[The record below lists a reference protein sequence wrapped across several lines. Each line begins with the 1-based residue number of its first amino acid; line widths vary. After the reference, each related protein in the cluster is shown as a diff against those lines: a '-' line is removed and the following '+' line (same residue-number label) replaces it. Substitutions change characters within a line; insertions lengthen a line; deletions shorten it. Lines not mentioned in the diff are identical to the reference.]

1 MTIYNKID
9 DRQHD
14 DETFTGEKETKNGI
28 EYFVTESGFLF
39 PVSEWSA
46 TPTETSPKK

>member
-9 DRQHD
+9 DRQEN
-14 DETFTGEKETKNGI
+14 ETFTGAKETKDGI
-28 EYFVTESGFLF
+28 EYFITQSGVLY

-46 TPTETSPKK
+46 TPTKTSPQR

>member
-9 DRQHD
+9 DRQEN
-14 DETFTGEKETKNGI
+14 ETFTGAKETRNGV
-28 EYFVTESGFLF
+28 EYFVSQSGFLF

-46 TPTETSPKK
+46 TPTKTSPQK